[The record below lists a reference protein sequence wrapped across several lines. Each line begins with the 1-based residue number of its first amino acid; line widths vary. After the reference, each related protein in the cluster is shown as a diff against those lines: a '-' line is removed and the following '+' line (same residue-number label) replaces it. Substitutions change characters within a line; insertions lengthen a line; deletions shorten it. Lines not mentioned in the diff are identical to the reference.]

1 MWNHFWNNLNS
12 AKPGEWP
19 WLAALGYRS
28 KQVPILL
35 RNIVYPFTKYLKQF
49 HYVWKGGQ
57 VRFLCGGALIGPSH
71 VITAAH
77 CIRSDLTTILLG
89 VSVHILHQK
98 PTEQTLRQSFLVMR
112 VFMFWIENQQGLC
125 LWECQYFVFN
135 PNHTGAH
142 PWNWHWW
149 SKPTRSIFTFSLNT
163 TLLNLANGN
172 GILPTRPFLFSKNL
186 KA

>member
-1 MWNHFWNNLNS
+1 MSKNLNS

-35 RNIVYPFTKYLKQF
+35 RNIVYPFAKHPRQF

-89 VSVHILHQK
+89 VSIHILHQES
-98 PTEQTLRQSFLVMR
+98 TVQDQTFL
-112 VFMFWIENQQGLC
+112 E
-125 LWECQYFVFN
+125 
-135 PNHTGAH
+135 
-142 PWNWHWW
+142 
-149 SKPTRSIFTFSLNT
+149 
-163 TLLNLANGN
+163 
-172 GILPTRPFLFSKNL
+172 
-186 KA
+186 